1 MILTEIKE
9 RIDRNFTTESLMS
22 AQRYSQGYIDG
33 LKAYA
38 VINLRDWHELNNY
51 ISEQFKKELNLQTIK
66 VKGWNRENIGR
77 YIKLPKERKE

>member
-51 ISEQFKKELNLQTIK
+51 ISEQFKVKLNLQEEKIK
-66 VKGWNRENIGR
+66 NWSRENVGR
-77 YIKLPKERKE
+77 YIKLPKEK